1 MSVSLLTELYKIC
14 AKSGGEGQIKEF
26 VRSSLSD
33 LSLEIVEDE
42 MGNLFITKGVA
53 DTYACVTAHLD
64 EVHLPCERTIVVD
77 ADKVYAVDENN
88 NQVGCGA
95 DDKNGIWVAINLLHE
110 CPVLKV
116 ALFVEEEKVGEIAGC
131 RGSRACDLSFFD
143 NVRYV
148 LACDRKA
155 DNEVVYIGKDNTQ
168 LCEKDFIPEKILSEF
183 NYKMVEGGKTDVVEL
198 KMRGLQIPV
207 CNISCG
213 YYNAH
218 TSEEYTIFSQLKQC
232 LRFVKTIIERM

>member
-1 MSVSLLTELYKIC
+1 MNLLKELYKIS
-14 AKSGGEGQIKEF
+14 AKSGGEGQIKDF
-26 VRSSLSD
+26 IMSQLSD
-33 LSLEIVEDE
+33 LSLQVVEDE

-53 DTYACVTAHLD
+53 ETYACVSAHLD
-64 EVHLPCERTIVVD
+64 EVHLPCERTIVVEG
-77 ADKVYAVDENN
+77 DKVYAVDENK

-95 DDKNGIWVAINLLHE
+95 DDKNGIWVVINLLRV

-116 ALFVEEEKVGEIAGC
+116 ALFVEEEKVGDIAGC
-131 RGSRACDLSFFD
+131 RGSRACNLSFFD

-155 DNEVVYIGKDNTQ
+155 ASEVVYIGKDNTQ
-168 LCEKDFIPEKILSEF
+168 LCEKDFIPEHILSEF
-183 NYKMVEGGKTDVVEL
+183 NYQMVEGGKTDVVEL

-218 TSEEYTIFSQLKQC
+218 TSEEYTIFSELQHC
-232 LRFVKTIIERM
+232 LRFVKAIIESM